1 MDDVKAGQKD
11 LVSRRVRSAIRDEMS
26 GTHLRDI
33 QTMWED
39 EGFAPTPLDEPIG
52 GQRVTLFQEYL
63 DSVDWASPLH
73 VQRALRVFTVAIDHL
88 VDPIPET
95 SEYAERTLR
104 RLRRLLKSDG
114 IELNTAGEFLP
125 RSSWPVSP
133 DLLASIDDPDV
144 ILDHLKRLD
153 RAVAADDP
161 AQVIGTAKE
170 LVESTAKLVLLSC
183 GEKVDGGEDLPALT
197 RRAQI
202 LLGIHPE
209 SIAAGPD
216 GLGGVKKIL
225 GAASTV
231 TSGVAE
237 LRNRGFG
244 TGHGGHERPVGLHR
258 RHARLAVNAA
268 RLWCEFVLDTL
279 SDPRAPWR
287 EK

>member
-39 EGFAPTPLDEPIG
+39 EGFAPTPLGEPIG

-63 DSVDWASPLH
+63 DSVDWASPHH

-95 SEYAERTLR
+95 SEYAERALR

-114 IELNTAGEFLP
+114 IELTTAGEFLP

-144 ILDHLKRLD
+144 IFDHLERLD

>member
-1 MDDVKAGQKD
+1 MDDVRVRQKD
-11 LVSRRVRSAIRDEMS
+11 LVSRRVRSAIRDKMS
-26 GTHLRDI
+26 DTPLREI
-33 QTMWED
+33 HTMWED
-39 EGFAPTPLDEPIG
+39 EGFSPTPLDDPIG
-52 GQRVTLFQEYL
+52 GQRVTLFQEYMN
-63 DSVDWASPLH
+63 SVDWASPNH
-73 VQRALRVFTVAIDHL
+73 VQRALKVFSVAIDHL
-88 VDPIPET
+88 VDPAPGW
-95 SEYAERTLR
+95 SEHAERELR
-104 RLRRLLKSDG
+104 KLRRLLESDG
-114 IELNTAGEFLP
+114 IELTDSGEFIP
-125 RSSWPVSP
+125 RSAWAVSP
-133 DLLASIDDPDV
+133 DLLASIDNPEV
-144 ILDHLKRLD
+144 IYDHLERLN

-170 LVESTAKLVLLSC
+170 IIESTAKLVLLAR
-183 GEKVDGGEDLPALT
+183 GDEVDGAEDLPALT

-209 SIAAGPD
+209 SIAVGPD
-216 GLGGVKKIL
+216 GLEGVKKIL

-231 TSGVAE
+231 TTGVAE

-244 TGHGGHERPVGLHR
+244 TGHGGHEKSTGLHS